1 MVERFIGYV
10 KFFNVRRGWGFI
22 KRGDIDKDYFVHHT
36 AIKNNSEFKVLHEN
50 QKVEFSIEQNSDG
63 REKAIEVVVI
73 PQIEVAKVVVSGGEN
88 ETGKQ

>member
-1 MVERFIGYV
+1 MAERFIGYV

-22 KRGDIDKDYFVHHT
+22 KREDTDKDYFVHHT
-36 AIKNNSEFKVLHEN
+36 EIKDNSEFKVLHEN

-63 REKAIEVVVI
+63 REKAVEVLVI
-73 PQIEVAKVVVSGGEN
+73 PQVEIAKVEVSGGKD